1 MALVEMKK
9 VELALHRSVTEKVV
23 ASLQRLGCCEIIG
36 CGGDNTSGETKGG
49 PVSEHLKRYENLLSD
64 ARFTLRFLEN
74 YRQGKVSFLAR
85 ALSEKPHRNMAELE
99 SLSDETDFQEFVT
112 QIRGLERQFVEIRTE
127 MSQLAGLEA
136 ILGNFRD
143 LSQPLLFFTT
153 GTEKVKGV
161 MGTMPVD
168 QISRMEL
175 AFSSQI
181 AQDGELFVTVADP
194 AKDKDAKAAL
204 LYLRELD
211 EKVSA
216 LCAEV
221 SFNRIELPR
230 ELSGTALEEIARIG
244 ERKALLLEKEEDL
257 TQEAGRLSSEWLD
270 RVQALSDFWTVMKG
284 RYETLDSSESTEQ
297 INFLRFW
304 APADAL
310 QKIEKELEPFNSL
323 SDKTVKAPEKG
334 EVVPSMLRNPAWAS
348 PCEPLTT
355 MFGVPTYGGVDPT
368 LMMAPFFYLF
378 FGMCLGDAGFGV
390 ILALILGGVLLKFPI
405 AGNLRKF
412 LIVMFICSLS
422 TIVMG
427 ALTGSWLAN
436 TMDSFE
442 FLGFLRPLRDR
453 FVVWDPM
460 NDPMTYLGVC
470 LTLGFAQ
477 LIFGLG
483 IAFWD
488 ALRRR
493 SYVEAFA
500 DRGGWIMLLVG
511 VALLFLVSIGK
522 APASL
527 GLVAKA
533 LAAGGA
539 IVLFLTQGRSKK
551 GLLSKAFSGALS
563 LYGITSYL
571 GDTLSYSRLLALGLS
586 GAAIG
591 LIINLLAKM
600 ISEGVPYVGWI
611 LALILFVIGNIFSLA
626 INVLGAFV
634 HSLRLQYVEF
644 FSKFYEANGRIFS
657 PFGYETQFVKI
668 VEAGDS
674 HERN

>member
-1 MALVEMKK
+1 M
-9 VELALHRSVTEKVV
+9 
-23 ASLQRLGCCEIIG
+23 
-36 CGGDNTSGETKGG
+36 
-49 PVSEHLKRYENLLSD
+49 
-64 ARFTLRFLEN
+64 
-74 YRQGKVSFLAR
+74 
-85 ALSEKPHRNMAELE
+85 
-99 SLSDETDFQEFVT
+99 
-112 QIRGLERQFVEIRTE
+112 
-127 MSQLAGLEA
+127 
-136 ILGNFRD
+136 
-143 LSQPLLFFTT
+143 
-153 GTEKVKGV
+153 
-161 MGTMPVD
+161 
-168 QISRMEL
+168 
-175 AFSSQI
+175 
-181 AQDGELFVTVADP
+181 
-194 AKDKDAKAAL
+194 
-204 LYLRELD
+204 
-211 EKVSA
+211 SA

-230 ELSGTALEEIARIG
+230 ELSGTPAEEIARIG
-244 ERKALLLEKEEDL
+244 EREALLQEREESL
-257 TQEAGRLSSEWLD
+257 LKEAGSLSSQWMD
-270 RVQALSDFWTVMKG
+270 RVQALSDFWSVMNG
-284 RYETLDSSESTEQ
+284 RYEALDSSESTEQ

-304 APADAL
+304 APVDAL
-310 QKIEKELEPFNSL
+310 PRIEKELEPFSSL
-323 SDKTVKAPEKG
+323 SDRMVKAPEEG

-390 ILALILGGVLLKFPI
+390 ILALILGGVLVKFPI

-422 TIVMG
+422 TVVMG

-436 TMDSFE
+436 TVDSF
-442 FLGFLRPLRDR
+442 GFLHFLKPLRDR
-453 FVVWDPM
+453 FVLWDPM
-460 NDPMTYLGVC
+460 NDPMTYLSVC
-470 LTLGFAQ
+470 LALGFAQ

-493 SYVEAFA
+493 SYMEAFA
-500 DRGGWIMLLVG
+500 DRGGWITLLVG
-511 VALLFLVSIGK
+511 LALFFLVSIGK

-527 GLVAKA
+527 GLLAKS
-533 LAAGGA
+533 LAGGGA
-539 IVLFLTQGRSKK
+539 LILFLTQGRTKK

-563 LYGITSYL
+563 LYGVTSYL

-644 FSKFYEANGRIFS
+644 FSKFYEANGRIFT

-668 VEAGDS
+668 VETGDGR
-674 HERN
+674 EQG